1 VIQPRNPSEYGP
13 DNASK
18 MTPIAILN
26 FRQNLSMLA
35 IPPSLRSYLGQLLT
49 DRSVGS
55 PQCGTT
61 VAGIA
66 PLCR

>member
-49 DRSVGS
+49 EDCWFTSMWHNRRRH
-55 PQCGTT
+55 C
-61 VAGIA
+61 AIM
-66 PLCR
+66 PL